1 MKPRWKHAG
10 GPARPTG
17 PALSSLTTPRDVDPV
32 VDALE
37 RRMGLVPGFSPGES
51 PPIANAA
58 LHDPIRNGPRRRP
71 PSAFATRRRER
82 TSVAALGRCR
92 PPDRLTFSC
101 AMKATEKWET
111 ARAREA
117 AEMEAKEEANKRRLF
132 PGGARGRLDGD
143 GSPPGRNGRRNGR
156 EEHERRRG
164 GGVEGAVVGGFS
176 PRFFPGPSKRGLMPP
191 FFQSPGGDVD
201 GSPKGSPKG
210 SPSPAAIG
218 AGLERAELGYGW
230 KTTPESSEWMSPT
243 KRST

>member
-17 PALSSLTTPRDVDPV
+17 PARASLTTPRDADAV

-37 RRMGLVPGFSPGES
+37 RRMVRSSPVIT
-51 PPIANAA
+51 PTANAA
-58 LHDPIRNGPRRRP
+58 LHDPTRNGPRRRP

-117 AEMEAKEEANKRRLF
+117 AEKEAEEEEAKRRLF
-132 PGGARGRLDGD
+132 PGGARGRLHGD
-143 GSPPGRNGRRNGR
+143 GSFPGRNERRNGR
-156 EEHERRRG
+156 EERERRG
-164 GGVEGAVVGGFS
+164 GGVEGAVVRGFS
-176 PRFFPGPSKRGLMPP
+176 PRFFPGPTKRLMPP
-191 FFQSPGGDVD
+191 FFPSPGADVD
-201 GSPKGSPKG
+201 ESPKGSPKG

-243 KRST
+243 KR